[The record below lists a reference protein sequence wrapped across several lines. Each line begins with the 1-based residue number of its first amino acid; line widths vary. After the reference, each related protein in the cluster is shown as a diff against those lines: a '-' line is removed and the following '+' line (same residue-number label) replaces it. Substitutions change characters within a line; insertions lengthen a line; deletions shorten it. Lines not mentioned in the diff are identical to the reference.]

1 MPDQKKKPIFISIDP
16 TDTGY
21 ECNVLPPVDMPKVES
36 YAVALTMA
44 YGMVKAAI
52 EDPGWVFDYGIDAM
66 HEQKDKLSIS
76 FEEILKRRRE
86 RLN

>member
-1 MPDQKKKPIFISIDP
+1 MSDKKRLPIYISIDP
-16 TDTGY
+16 TDEGY
-21 ECNVLPPVDMPKVES
+21 ECNVLPPTNMPKVEN

-44 YGMVKAAI
+44 YGMVKAAMD
-52 EDPGWVFDYGIDAM
+52 DPNWIFEYGIDAM
-66 HEQKDKLSIS
+66 HEQKETNSIS